1 MGLGRAVS
9 WRSCRHYA
17 RKRLLSVIVDRKR
30 PSAPTF
36 IKKRRILKLEE
47 RGTRKKVPP
56 RRGIAKKVYLYFYFL
71 TLRHTYLWLILTLV
85 HLFWKSLLHYF
96 KPVDTFY
103 PSVRSLILRQTTPHT
118 HAVWIYCWLP
128 VTDRDVKSKLWWHI
142 LHTSK
147 RDSWKLWARCQL

>member
-30 PSAPTF
+30 DPLHLPLLRNEEF
-36 IKKRRILKLEE
+36 LNLRNGGREKRICW
-47 RGTRKKVPP
+47 
-56 RRGIAKKVYLYFYFL
+56 GIAKKVYLYFYFS